1 MDVNSL
7 MKRSLQLQSEI
18 KAIAQEMGEL
28 QQELEEDVT
37 EFCNIDKTSDRD
49 PREITMDMSTFL
61 NSRRDD
67 REQD

>member
-37 EFCNIDKTSDRD
+37 EFCNIDKT
-49 PREITMDMSTFL
+49 IVVMTGNKTNLL
-61 NSRRDD
+61 N
-67 REQD
+67 